1 MLDAVQHQVER
12 EDGHTEDGPATNGHL
27 LLQFHPPLLISRTLM
42 SRSRGAETKEE
53 NLIMHKPG
61 LMKVSPKSE
70 KVQCCWKKLCD
81 GICQRCLKSTS
92 ALQILEQGLVG

>member
-27 LLQFHPPLLISRTLM
+27 LLQLHPPLLISRTLT

-53 NLIMHKPG
+53 DLNTHKPG
-61 LMKVSPKSE
+61 LVKVCPKRE
-70 KVQCCWKKLCD
+70 KVHSVMGFVSD
-81 GICQRCLKSTS
+81 
-92 ALQILEQGLVG
+92 V